1 MNPLG
6 AREVKKMKNVKV
18 KLLMI
23 LLLFIWLVFCSQGD
37 SNDANV
43 PGESERIREL
53 YDHYDDYFKELLNY
67 IVSATGNEVIKY
79 ETINAGAL
87 TKKVTITGSYYDLGF
102 HIGMM
107 GREMGIFPRMRT
119 SASQEINNA
128 IIEMYEV
135 IYPQFLEK
143 VRGVADANGLSM
155 DDIDLRNLECDYFV
169 DIAWTLFKYND
180 FEQLTRFG
188 QSLDSCSLASYYLEP
203 EKRNIVGRNFDYF
216 YDVPRFLVISNIDG
230 VYKTITNS
238 GWALNQWVM
247 DGINEK
253 GLFIG
258 MASNE
263 GIEKYRGYGNQP
275 YPQKPAVDFF
285 HLLRIIL
292 ERCGTVEE
300 AVELIGKTNVWFSTT
315 YMHFLMADEAGNAV
329 VMEFDHE
336 GNIIPFYKDKNK
348 VYLHVTNTALQE
360 GKDIVRGRC
369 WRYSTAE
376 NLLDAGIN
384 SIGDLLDVMRAIQ
397 APPNSGAKT
406 LWLSLIDLSKK
417 EIDVRFW
424 EEDYEI
430 AHPFNFTN

>member
-1 MNPLG
+1 
-6 AREVKKMKNVKV
+6 MKNVRL
-18 KLLMI
+18 KLLI
-23 LLLFIWLVFCSQGD
+23 LLLLFIWLVSCSQGN

-43 PGESERIREL
+43 PGESERIRQL

-67 IVSATGNEVIKY
+67 IVSATGEEVIKY

-107 GREMGIFPRMRT
+107 GREMGIFPRLRT
-119 SASQEINNA
+119 SASQGINND

-143 VRGVADANGLSM
+143 VRGVADANGLTV
-155 DDIDLRNLECDYFV
+155 DDIDLRDLECDYFV
-169 DIAWTLFKYND
+169 YIAGVLFNYND
-180 FEQLTRFG
+180 FEELARFG
-188 QSLDSCSLASYYLEP
+188 QNLDSCSLASYYLEP
-203 EKRNIVGRNFDYF
+203 EKKNIVGRNFDF
-216 YDVPRFLVISNIDG
+216 AYDVPRFLVISNIDG
-230 VYKTITNS
+230 VYKTTANT
-238 GWALNQWVM
+238 GWALNQWIM

-258 MASNE
+258 AAANE
-263 GIEKYRGYGNQP
+263 EVEKYRSYGNKS
-275 YPQKPAVDFF
+275 YPKEPAVDFF

-292 ERCGTVEE
+292 ERCSNVEE
-300 AVELIGKTNVWFSTT
+300 AVELIGKIKVWFSTT

-329 VMEFDHE
+329 VMEFDRE
-336 GNIIPFYKDKNK
+336 GNMIPFYKDKNK

-360 GKDIVRGRC
+360 GKDIVRSRC

-376 NLLDAGIN
+376 NLLESGIN
-384 SIGDLLDVMRAIQ
+384 TIEDLLDVMKAIQ
-397 APPNSGAKT
+397 QPPNSGHKT
-406 LWLSLIDLSKK
+406 LWISLVDLSKK

-424 EEDYEI
+424 EEDYDI
-430 AHPFNFTN
+430 SHPFNFTY